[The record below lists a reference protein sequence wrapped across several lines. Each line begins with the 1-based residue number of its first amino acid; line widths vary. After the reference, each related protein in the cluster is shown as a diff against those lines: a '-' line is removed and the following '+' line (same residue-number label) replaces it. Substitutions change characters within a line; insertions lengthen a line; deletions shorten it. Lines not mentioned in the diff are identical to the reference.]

1 MSHEILGEGTYG
13 CVIKPSLKCKSK
25 KNIDYNGR
33 VSKVMRK
40 KDASDEMNEMKK
52 LKHIK
57 DLEKYSI
64 RTPIK
69 CDPEIND
76 ESKKII
82 SKCENERVKRV
93 YHKDP
98 SKLSQLLI
106 DDGGMDLYNF
116 TENIYPKLSL
126 HDQKIFFTSIL
137 ELFKGLKF
145 FSDNDIIHQDI
156 KSLNIVYNV
165 STGKIRYIDFG
176 LVISKNEF
184 IQQSKDSSYSFAQSW
199 SYYPPEFSCAN
210 KIDYTNL
217 YKCVKYKNKY
227 KSHDKFIS
235 DMADSFDSY
244 CLSLDMINLIS
255 SIYHSEGNKIDKTF
269 LKVFTVLMMKYSQK
283 NLYRRKFNLDELID
297 KYKTMLDTYN
307 IYTEREPNITQEI
320 LEEAS
325 KLSVE
330 LKTESKEIKCP
341 PSLPDFNPFTKK
353 CVRKCNDG
361 KVRNDKFRCIKTK
374 KNNSPKNVN
383 QNDIVT
389 KTESNRNVIV
399 KSNSKKERKCPPSLP
414 DFNPFTKKCVRKCK
428 DGKVRNDKYRCVKTR
443 KNNIPNKKDVKYN
456 TI

>member
-297 KYKTMLDTYN
+297 KYKTMLD
-307 IYTEREPNITQEI
+307 
-320 LEEAS
+320 
-325 KLSVE
+325 
-330 LKTESKEIKCP
+330 
-341 PSLPDFNPFTKK
+341 
-353 CVRKCNDG
+353 
-361 KVRNDKFRCIKTK
+361 
-374 KNNSPKNVN
+374 
-383 QNDIVT
+383 
-389 KTESNRNVIV
+389 
-399 KSNSKKERKCPPSLP
+399 
-414 DFNPFTKKCVRKCK
+414 
-428 DGKVRNDKYRCVKTR
+428 
-443 KNNIPNKKDVKYN
+443 
-456 TI
+456 

>member
-40 KDASDEMNEMKK
+40 KDASDEMNEMNKF
-52 LKHIK
+52 KHLK

-93 YHKDP
+93 YRNDP

-255 SIYHSEGNKIDKTF
+255 SIYHTEGNKIDKTF

-297 KYKTMLDTYN
+297 KYKTMLDTYK
-307 IYTEREPNITQEI
+307 IYTEREPNVRQEI

-361 KVRNDKFRCIKTK
+361 KVRNDKYRCIKTK

-389 KTESNRNVIV
+389 KTESNINVIV

-414 DFNPFTKKCVRKCK
+414 DFNHFTKKCVRKCK
-428 DGKVRNDKYRCVKTR
+428 DGKVRNDKFRCVKTR
-443 KNNIPNKKDVKYN
+443 KNNSPNKKDIKYN
-456 TI
+456 TL